1 MCAADGAVYLYCF
14 ARPGIQSQLGG
25 TGIDACKPVVI
36 EHFASV
42 SAVVSEA
49 ALEEFCG
56 QQAEKNLK
64 DLVWLSPRAC
74 QHEKVIEQAMQDS
87 PVLPARFGT
96 IFSSLAQL
104 HDYAQQHGLAIA
116 QFLDRV
122 AGHEEWAVKGLMQPG
137 CVVRSV
143 FMDAQQAHQDEL
155 ASLPPGRRYLQ
166 EQKMRAEAEKALR
179 SGLKETCRGIENSL
193 RRVAAGFARRRV
205 VDKSEMGED
214 VEVILNWAFLV
225 AGCNLPAFREEV
237 NIANCD
243 HAANGLALRL
253 TGPWP
258 PYSFA
263 PALSTDAIV

>member
-1 MCAADGAVYLYCF
+1 MCAADSAVYLYCF
-14 ARPGIQSQLGG
+14 ARPGMQSQPGG
-25 TGIDACKPVVI
+25 TGVDACKPVVI

-42 SAVVSEA
+42 SAVVSEV

-56 QQAEKNLK
+56 AQAEKNLK

-104 HDYAQQHGLAIA
+104 NDYAQQHGLAIG

-122 AGHEEWAVKGLMQPG
+122 AGHDEWAVKG
-137 CVVRSV
+137 CVMRSAS
-143 FMDAQQAHQDEL
+143 MNAQQVHQDEL

-166 EQKMRAEAEKALR
+166 EQRMRVEAGKALR
-179 SGLKETCRGIENSL
+179 SGLKEICREIENSL
-193 RRVAAGFARRRV
+193 RKVATSFSRRRV
-205 VDKSEMGED
+205 VDKAGMGED

-225 AGCNLPAFREEV
+225 AGRSLPAFRKE
-237 NIANCD
+237 IHRANRD
-243 HAANGLALRL
+243 HAAIGLAFSL

-263 PALSTDAIV
+263 PALSTDDQAS

>member
-1 MCAADGAVYLYCF
+1 MCAANGAVYLYCF
-14 ARPGIQSQLGG
+14 ARPGIQSQVQG
-25 TGIDACKPVVI
+25 TSVDACKPVVI

-42 SAVVSEA
+42 SAVVSEV

-56 QQAEKNLK
+56 AQAEKNLQ

-104 HDYAQQHGLAIA
+104 DDYTRQHGPAIA

-122 AGHEEWAVKGLMQPG
+122 AGHEEWAVKG
-137 CVVRSV
+137 CVGRSTSVDTQQVR
-143 FMDAQQAHQDEL
+143 QDEL

-166 EQKMRAEAEKALR
+166 EQKMRADSVKALR
-179 SGLKETCRGIENSL
+179 SGLKEICREFEDSL
-193 RRVAAGFARRRV
+193 RKIATGFSRRRV
-205 VDKSEMGED
+205 FDKSGMGEE

-225 AGCNLPAFREEV
+225 AESSLPAFRKE
-237 NIANCD
+237 IHTANCD
-243 HAANGLALRL
+243 HAAVGLAFSL

-263 PALSTDAIV
+263 PALSTDDQAS